1 LIASADQNFE
11 EVDVNTSSVSPIKFN
26 IVVLK
31 EFMLAEVCYL
41 CVGRIVGSENT
52 TITYRP
58 WLDDVYFTNID
69 IAIARYKNITSGNEL
84 MIEIS

>member
-1 LIASADQNFE
+1 
-11 EVDVNTSSVSPIKFN
+11 
-26 IVVLK
+26 
-31 EFMLAEVCYL
+31 MLAEVCYL